1 MVDGIAAA
9 ILAGGQA
16 RRLNGAAKG
25 NLLVNSQ
32 TTIIEHLINELHK
45 ISLTTISIISENS
58 AYQRY
63 GLPML
68 KDKRRNVGPLAGV
81 EAALA
86 YYQDHFA
93 ATLLLPCDMPK
104 LTSNEIKCLLKSYT
118 NGENSIVF
126 AATNAI
132 WHPLCAIVNNELLD
146 DISKL
151 IDDGVSKVKNA
162 WQKYQAKPVFFAD
175 EAAFINVNNWTDIS

>member
-68 KDKRRNVGPLAGV
+68 KDKV

-86 YYQDHFA
+86 YYQNHFA

-118 NGENSIVF
+118 NGESSIVF

-151 IDDGVSKVKNA
+151 IDDGVSKVKNV

-175 EAAFINVNNWTDIS
+175 ETAFMNVNSWTDIS